1 MHLPWLFATRCSL
14 LAVRYSLFATRCSL
28 FAALLL
34 SSCASP
40 YLAQRQFTNVVPQ
53 GAKTIAVIGD
63 QQRTSW
69 LEFWKESNT
78 EHAQVVTNAML
89 KKPDALLLLGDHV
102 FWSSSK
108 ADWQFF
114 DEIMQP
120 VNNAGI
126 PVFPLFGNHE
136 YFGNHDV
143 GLQNIQSRFAAART
157 TWYRWD
163 ADSVAYIM
171 LNSNWHDIGEDST
184 LLQRSWFEDQ
194 LVACENDVTIRAIV
208 VSSHH
213 PPFTNS
219 TVVRDDITARDE
231 FVPLF
236 VRTRK
241 GQLWLSGHCHALEMF
256 EQNGKR
262 FIVSGG
268 GGGPRQKLHTG
279 VDARYQ
285 DKLSAGSVRPL
296 HSLVLTRN
304 GDSISVVVDSLTS
317 TH

>member
-1 MHLPWLFATRCSL
+1 MHLPWLFAARCSLLATRCSL
-14 LAVRYSLFATRCSL
+14 L
-28 FAALLL
+28 AALLL

-40 YLAQRQFTNVVPQ
+40 YLSQRHFTNVVPQ

-108 ADWQFF
+108 GDWQFF

-120 VNNAGI
+120 VHDAGI

-136 YFGNHDV
+136 YFGNQDV
-143 GLQNIQSRFAAART
+143 GLQNMQSRFAAART

-219 TVVRDDITARDE
+219 SVVSDDVRTRDE

-268 GGGPRQKLHTG
+268 GGGPRQRLLTG
-279 VDARYQ
+279 IDARHA
-285 DKLSAGSVRPL
+285 DVFGSGPVRPL
-296 HSLVLTRN
+296 HSMLLLRVA
-304 GDSISVVVDSLTS
+304 DSIQITVDSVATS
-317 TH
+317 AQ

>member
-1 MHLPWLFATRCSL
+1 MHLPWLFA
-14 LAVRYSLFATRCSL
+14 ARYSLL
-28 FAALLL
+28 AALLL

-40 YLAQRQFTNVVPQ
+40 YLAQRHFTNVVPQ

-120 VNNAGI
+120 VHDAGI

-136 YFGNHDV
+136 YFGNQDV
-143 GLQNIQSRFAAART
+143 GLKNMQSRFAAARI

-184 LLQRSWFEDQ
+184 LLQRSWFEEQ
-194 LVACENDVTIRAIV
+194 LAACENDVTIRAIV

-219 TVVRDDITARDE
+219 SVVSDDVRTRDE

-268 GGGPRQKLHTG
+268 GGGPRQRLLTG
-279 VDARYQ
+279 IDARYA
-285 DKLSAGSVRPL
+285 DVFDSGPVRPL
-296 HSLVLTRN
+296 HSILLLRAA
-304 GDSISVVVDSLTS
+304 DSIQITVDSLATS
-317 TH
+317 AQ

>member
-14 LAVRYSLFATRCSL
+14 LAARCSL

-108 ADWQFF
+108 GDWQFF

-120 VNNAGI
+120 VHDAGI

-136 YFGNHDV
+136 YFGNQDV
-143 GLQNIQSRFAAART
+143 GLQNMQSRFAAART

-219 TVVRDDITARDE
+219 SVVSDDVRTRDE

-268 GGGPRQKLHTG
+268 GGGPRQRLLTG
-279 VDARYQ
+279 IDARHA
-285 DKLSAGSVRPL
+285 DVFGSGPVRPL
-296 HSLVLTRN
+296 HSMLLLRVA
-304 GDSISVVVDSLTS
+304 DSIQITVDSVATS
-317 TH
+317 AQ

>member
-1 MHLPWLFATRCSL
+1 MHLPWLFA
-14 LAVRYSLFATRCSL
+14 ARYSLLS
-28 FAALLL
+28 ALLL

-40 YLAQRQFTNVVPQ
+40 YLAQRHFTNVVPQ

-120 VNNAGI
+120 VHDAGI

-136 YFGNHDV
+136 YFGNQDV
-143 GLQNIQSRFAAART
+143 GLKNMQSRFAAARI

-184 LLQRSWFEDQ
+184 LLQRSWFEEQ
-194 LVACENDVTIRAIV
+194 LAACENDVTIRAIV

-219 TVVRDDITARDE
+219 SVVSDDVRTRDE

-268 GGGPRQKLHTG
+268 GGGPRQRLLTG
-279 VDARYQ
+279 IDARYA
-285 DKLSAGSVRPL
+285 DVFDSGPVRPL
-296 HSLVLTRN
+296 HSILLLRVA
-304 GDSISVVVDSLTS
+304 DSIQITVDSLATS
-317 TH
+317 AQ